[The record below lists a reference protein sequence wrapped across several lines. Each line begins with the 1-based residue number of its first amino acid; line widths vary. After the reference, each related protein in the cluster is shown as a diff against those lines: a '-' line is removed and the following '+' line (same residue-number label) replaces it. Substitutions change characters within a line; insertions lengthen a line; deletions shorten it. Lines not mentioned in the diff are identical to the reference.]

1 MNNNYCIDMDEILAS
16 SGVEQSQ
23 VSINEESSVMKKW
36 LKIKDINRKLEMFLN
51 IMWPVWFT
59 SDMNENICLI
69 KWLNVQW
76 MSGEQIEELWKL
88 LYDVY
93 VAHNN
98 TLPYEVKENDEEE
111 EKSVLVK
118 RVEMCLR
125 TFNLDGEWNIPNI
138 IINTWRKIKKLEEEE
153 LKKWI

>member
-1 MNNNYCIDMDEILAS
+1 
-16 SGVEQSQ
+16 
-23 VSINEESSVMKKW
+23 
-36 LKIKDINRKLEMFLN
+36 
-51 IMWPVWFT
+51 
-59 SDMNENICLI
+59 
-69 KWLNVQW
+69 
-76 MSGEQIEELWKL
+76 L

-125 TFNLDGEWNIPNI
+125 TFNLDGE
-138 IINTWRKIKKLEEEE
+138 
-153 LKKWI
+153 